1 MKLFNLVTC
10 LFFSALIL
18 VGCGDNQKPKKYL
31 QFMGGGLTFNYR
43 YSKAT
48 MVVVVRRVSPIA
60 EGGKFVALFEVPG
73 ELTPDRVEVP
83 NNPSTLTFK
92 LESRA
97 LKGIKKDVPLHVT
110 VLALDEKGVKLD
122 EIKTQFVSDVD
133 EDTLPSKPLMD
144 PNTPGYVPYLENLK

>member
-1 MKLFNLVTC
+1 MKHFNLVLC
-10 LFFSALIL
+10 LILATLTL

-73 ELTPDRVEVP
+73 EAARQRVEVP
-83 NNPSTLTFK
+83 NNPDTLTFK
-92 LESRA
+92 LESKA
-97 LKGIKKDVPLHVT
+97 LTGIKKDVPLHVT
-110 VLALDEKGVKLD
+110 VLAVDEKGLQLD
-122 EIKTQFVSDVD
+122 EYKTQFVSDVD
-133 EDTLPSKPLMD
+133 QDTLPTKPLMD
-144 PNTPGYVPYLENLK
+144 PNKPGYVPLPENN

>member
-1 MKLFNLVTC
+1 MKHFNLVLC
-10 LFFSALIL
+10 LILATLTL

-73 ELTPDRVEVP
+73 EAARQRVEVP
-83 NNPSTLTFK
+83 NNPDTLTFK
-92 LESRA
+92 LESKA
-97 LKGIKKDVPLHVT
+97 LTGIKKDVPLHVT
-110 VLALDEKGVKLD
+110 VLAVDEKGVQLD
-122 EIKTQFVSDVD
+122 ECKTQFVSDVD
-133 EDTLPSKPLMD
+133 QDTLPTKPLMD
-144 PNTPGYVPYLENLK
+144 PNKPGYVPLPENN

>member
-1 MKLFNLVTC
+1 MKFFNLGAF

-18 VGCGDNQKPKKYL
+18 VGCGDNSKPKKYL

-48 MVVVVRRVSPIA
+48 MVIVVRRVSPIA
-60 EGGKFVALFEVPG
+60 EGGKFVALFEIPG
-73 ELTPDRVEVP
+73 ELTPDRVEIP
-83 NNPSTLTFK
+83 NNPNTLTFK
-92 LESRA
+92 FESRG

-110 VLALDEKGVKLD
+110 VLAIDEKGVELD
-122 EIKTQFVSDVD
+122 RYKTQFVSDVD
-133 EDTLPSKPLMD
+133 QDTLPTKPLMD